1 LGLLPL
7 LLNNQPL
14 ILLPVHIALLHLVI
28 DPACTVVF
36 EALPATADQ
45 MRQPPRPPE
54 APLFGKPLWRR
65 ALLQGGLLT
74 LAALLL
80 VFWGAGQVSLQRMLV
95 FSLLLLAGGGLVW
108 LNGDRRRPI
117 TTVGALIGLQLW
129 LLLLVSP
136 GLGSWLGLA
145 PLAPGAMAMVGLA
158 AAASLALAAG
168 LGPITGRA
176 W

>member
-1 LGLLPL
+1 MR
-7 LLNNQPL
+7 Q
-14 ILLPVHIALLHLVI
+14 
-28 DPACTVVF
+28 
-36 EALPATADQ
+36 ALPI
-45 MRQPPRPPE
+45 
-54 APLFGKPLWRR
+54 
-65 ALLQGGLLT
+65 T

-145 PLAPGAMAMVGLA
+145 PLAPDAMAMVL
-158 AAASLALAAG
+158 LAAG

>member
-1 LGLLPL
+1 LV
-7 LLNNQPL
+7 LNNQPL

-54 APLFGKPLWRR
+54 APLLGKALWRR
-65 ALLQGGLLT
+65 ALLQGGLLS

-80 VFWGAGQVSLQRMLV
+80 VFWGAGQVALQRMLV
-95 FSLLLLAGGGLVW
+95 FSLLLLVA
-108 LNGDRRRPI
+108 
-117 TTVGALIGLQLW
+117 
-129 LLLLVSP
+129 P
-136 GLGSWLGLA
+136 GLGSWLGLT
-145 PLAPGAMAMVGLA
+145 PLAPGAMVLVGLA
-158 AAASLALAAG
+158 AAASLLLAAG